1 MKTLSI
7 EKQDKLG
14 KEIASI
20 LCLKKN
26 KNGRYNTMWGDKT
39 TLGLLNV
46 VYRIVESIENRGEI

>member
-7 EKQDKLG
+7 EKQDELG

-20 LCLKKN
+20 LHLKKN

-39 TLGLLNV
+39 AIGLLNV
-46 VYRIVESIENRGEI
+46 VYRIVESIEKRGEI